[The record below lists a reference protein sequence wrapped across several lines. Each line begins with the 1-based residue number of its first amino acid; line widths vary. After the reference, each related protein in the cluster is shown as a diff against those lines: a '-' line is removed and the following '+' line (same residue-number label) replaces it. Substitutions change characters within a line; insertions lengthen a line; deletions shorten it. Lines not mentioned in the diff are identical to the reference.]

1 MFKPATLLLWTLC
14 AASAAGRATPLPTRP
29 ASVEFIRNDG
39 QWPAVVRF
47 AAPLANGQLFLEN
60 SGFTYA
66 LTSPRPHQPAGDDD
80 NARPAP
86 HRGHAYRVRLEG
98 SLNAEPV
105 GEQPTSGRRNYFR
118 GDDPA
123 RWASDVPGFRAV
135 AYPAVYPGIG
145 LRLYE
150 NAAQQLEYTF
160 TVQPG
165 GQPAAIALRYEGTA
179 GLALDAAG
187 NLRIAT
193 SVGAVTELAPRAWQT
208 DVAGQRQ
215 PVSCAF
221 EVAGSSVRFRLG
233 AYDAARQLVI
243 DPVVVFATFSGA
255 TADNWGHTATYDAQ
269 GNFYSAGTVFEPG
282 YPTSVGAFDPSFN
295 GSVDVAI
302 IKYNPAAT
310 GAAARV
316 YATYLGGA
324 EADVPHRLV
333 ADAQGELVIFGT
345 TSSTNFPITA
355 GAYDPSFNGGPPPQ
369 TGTDNIAYR
378 RGVDIFLTRLSGGGN
393 QLRGSTYLGGTGTD
407 GFAVASTPVS
417 GGPPVLGP
425 GTLLQFLGDVQLD
438 AAGNVCVA
446 TATDSRDFPAV
457 AAFATAYRGGR
468 GDAVVCQF
476 SADLRQLR
484 WSTFLGGGDVDAAFA
499 LVPDR
504 QGGLYAVGGTRSPDF
519 PFSAGAYQSA
529 AGGRTD
535 GFVAHLSGNGRLLA
549 ASRLGTASDD
559 VARLV
564 QLDAAGNVLV
574 LGQSLGMV
582 APTPGRYGTPGH
594 NFLQQLSPDLGQL
607 QFAATV
613 GASSAEY
620 PMPADIALGV
630 DECDRIY
637 VATMAY
643 PDQVIG
649 VPLATMPVGTRFFY
663 ALRLSAGAR
672 ALEYATAL
680 PGEHVHG
687 ASRIDARGNLY
698 LAVCGN
704 CQPRHSF
711 PLPAGVNAFSAHTAT
726 GKCNDASLKIDL
738 GPAALGNAPPQ
749 AVCVNAAPL
758 PLGGSPAGGTWTGPG
773 VGPAPGG
780 GHQFVPSAAL
790 LGQQALTYTP
800 PGGSLCPVTNQTVV
814 VMAATPVTIAPVGPY
829 CYTTEYVPNTALSAQ
844 PGGGFFSGPGVR
856 YNYLSAGNYG
866 ASFSPALAGPGA
878 HTITYTL
885 SQNGQCGTATQV
897 VTVRGTRIRLFPAD
911 TTFCGEVPRPFQVR
925 ATPAGG
931 VWSGPNISPTGYW
944 SPTVLKPT
952 SPTTYTYTSPDGCM
966 TRQNLGVG
974 FYPDAAPN
982 AVINLPACPNF
993 PNYTALAPATLSFPA
1008 QTVYAGY
1015 YWDYGDGTFSGGY
1028 VGSMPAQTHT
1038 YEYAG
1043 TYTATL
1049 SIQYGYGCT
1058 KTLQVAPIV
1067 VGPSV
1072 PLPNIITPNADGLN
1086 KTFVQQQFCEL
1097 PELRVFSR
1105 WGQQVYRAAQYR
1117 NDWAAPGLPDGV
1129 YYYRLVGEQ
1138 GRAVKGW
1145 LEVRR

>member
-1 MFKPATLLLWTLC
+1 MLKPATLLLWTLC
-14 AASAAGRATPLPTRP
+14 VASAAGRATPLPTRP

-66 LTSPRPHQPAGDDD
+66 LTSPRPHQPADD
-80 NARPAP
+80 NDDARPVP
-86 HRGHAYRVRLEG
+86 HRGHAYQVRLEG

-105 GEQPTSGRRNYFR
+105 GEQPTPGRRNYFR

-165 GQPAAIALRYEGTA
+165 AQPAAIALRYEGTA

-208 DVAGQRQ
+208 DAAGQRQ

-243 DPVVVFATFSGA
+243 DPTVMFATFSGA

-345 TSSTNFPITA
+345 TSSANFPITA

-369 TGTDNIAYR
+369 TGNNNIAYR

-407 GFAVASTPVS
+407 GLAAASSPLGGSPGIGAGAAVVF
-417 GGPPVLGP
+417 
-425 GTLLQFLGDVQLD
+425 QGDVQLD
-438 AAGNVCVA
+438 AVGNVCVA
-446 TATDSRDFPAV
+446 TATGSRDFPAV
-457 AAFATAYRGGR
+457 AAYATTYRGGR
-468 GDAVVCQF
+468 GDAVVCQL

-484 WSTFLGGGDVDAAFA
+484 WSTFLGGSDIDAAFA

-535 GFVAHLSGNGRLLA
+535 GFVAHLSANGRVLLA

-574 LGQSLGMV
+574 LGQSLGLM
-582 APTPGRYGTPGH
+582 APTPGRYGTPGR
-594 NFLQQLSPDLGQL
+594 NFLQQLSPDLGRTE
-607 QFAATV
+607 FTATF
-613 GASSAEY
+613 GTSSAS
-620 PMPADIALGV
+620 PMSDIALGV

-637 VATMAY
+637 VATLASS
-643 PDQVIG
+643 DQVAD
-649 VPLATMPVGTRFFY
+649 VPLTFAPVSVRFFY
-663 ALRLSAGAR
+663 ALRFSAGAR

-687 ASRIDARGNLY
+687 ASRIDSHGHLY

-704 CQPRHSF
+704 CETRYSF
-711 PLPAGVNAFSAHTAT
+711 PLPGGVNSFAAHTAT
-726 GKCNDASLKIDL
+726 GKCNDASLKVDL
-738 GPAALGNAPPQ
+738 SPATFGNTLPQ
-749 AVCVNAAPL
+749 VVCTNAAPL
-758 PLGGSPAGGTWTGPG
+758 LLGGSPMGGTWAGPG

-780 GHQFVPSAAL
+780 GFQFVPSTAL
-790 LGQQALTYTP
+790 LGQQMLTYTP
-800 PGGSLCPVTNQTVV
+800 PAGSACSVAVQYVTV
-814 VMAATPVTIAPVGPY
+814 AAPTPVTIAPAGPF
-829 CYTTEYVPNTALSAQ
+829 CVNSTSPQSLRLSAQ
-844 PGGGFFSGPGVR
+844 PAGGFFSGPGVL
-856 YNYLSAGNYG
+856 YEYLPFG
-866 ASFSPALAGPGA
+866 AHEWLFDPALAGPGT
-878 HTITYTL
+878 HTITYSL
-885 SQNGQCGTATQV
+885 NQNGRCGMATQV
-897 VTVRGTRIRLFPAD
+897 VTVRGTRLRVIPAD
-911 TTFCGEVPRPFQVR
+911 TVFCGEVPRPFQFR
-925 ATPAGG
+925 AIPAGG
-931 VWSGPNISPTGYW
+931 IWSGPNISPTGYW
-944 SPTVLKPT
+944 TPTPINPT
-952 SPTTYTYTSPDGCM
+952 NQTYTYSYAGSDGCVSQ
-966 TRQNLGVG
+966 QN
-974 FYPDAAPN
+974 FSIRSYPDVASGVVVA
-982 AVINLPACPNF
+982 LPVCANF
-993 PNYTALAPATLSFPA
+993 PRYTALAPASISFPA
-1008 QTVYAGY
+1008 QTSFASY

-1028 VGSMPAQTHT
+1028 MGAMPAQTHT
-1038 YEYAG
+1038 YEYPG
-1043 TYTATL
+1043 IYTAAL
-1049 SIQYGYGCT
+1049 VLQYGPTCARV
-1058 KTLQVAPIV
+1058 LPVAPIV

-1086 KTFVQQQFCEL
+1086 ETFVQQQFCEL

>member
-1 MFKPATLLLWTLC
+1 MCWHV
-14 AASAAGRATPLPTRP
+14 AAARATSLPTRP
-29 ASVEFIRNDG
+29 ASVEFVRNDG

-47 AAPLANGQLFLEN
+47 AAPLANGQLFLED

-66 LTSPRPHQPAGDDD
+66 LTSPRPHHLSDDD
-80 NARPAP
+80 ARPVP
-86 HRGHAYRVRLEG
+86 PRGHAYRVRLEG
-98 SLNAEPV
+98 SLNAPPV
-105 GEQPTSGRRNYFR
+105 GEQPTPGRHNYFR

-123 RWASDVPGFRAV
+123 QWASDVPGFRAV
-135 AYPAVYPGIG
+135 AYPEVYPGVG

-165 GQPAAIALRYEGTA
+165 GRPAAIALRYDGATT
-179 GLALDAAG
+179 LALDAEG

-193 SVGAVTELAPRAWQT
+193 SVGTVTELAPRAWQT
-208 DVAGQRQ
+208 DAAGQQQ
-215 PVSCAF
+215 PVPCAF
-221 EVAGSSVRFRLG
+221 EVAGNSVRFRLG

-243 DPVVVFATFSGA
+243 DPAVVFATFSGA

-282 YPTSVGAFDPSFN
+282 YPTSLGAFDPSFN

-333 ADAQGELVIFGT
+333 TDAQGELVIFGT
-345 TSSTNFPITA
+345 TSSANFPVTV
-355 GAYDPSFNGGPPPQ
+355 GTYDSGFNGGPAPQ
-369 TGTDNIAYR
+369 TGTDDIAYR
-378 RGVDIFLTRLSGGGN
+378 RGADLFLVRLSGGGN

-407 GFAVASTPVS
+407 GFAVASTPVL
-417 GGPPVLGP
+417 GGPPVLLP
-425 GTLLQFLGDVQLD
+425 GTSLRFLGDVQLD

-457 AAFATAYRGGR
+457 AAYATTYRGGR
-468 GDAVVCQF
+468 GDAVVCQL
-476 SADLRQLR
+476 SPDLRQLR
-484 WSTFLGGGDVDAAFA
+484 WSTFLGGNDADAAFA

-519 PFSAGAYQSA
+519 PFSAGAYQSGV
-529 AGGRTD
+529 GGSTD
-535 GFVAHLSGNGRLLA
+535 GFVAHLSSNGRVLLA
-549 ASRLGTASDD
+549 ASRLGTALDD
-559 VARLV
+559 VVRLV

-574 LGQSLGMV
+574 LGQSLGLMT
-582 APTPGRYGTPGH
+582 PTPGHYGEPGRD
-594 NFLQQLSPDLGQL
+594 FLQQLSPDLRQS
-607 QFAATV
+607 QFTAIIS
-613 GASSAEY
+613 ASSATY

-649 VPLATMPVGTRFFY
+649 VPLAATPVGTRFFY

-687 ASRIDARGNLY
+687 ASRIDPRGNLY

-704 CQPRHSF
+704 CEARYSLS
-711 PLPAGVNAFSAHTAT
+711 LPAGVNTFSAHTAT

-738 GPAALGNAPPQ
+738 SPAASGNAP
-749 AVCVNAAPL
+749 ARVVCANAAPL
-758 PLGGSPAGGTWTGPG
+758 LLGGSPAGGTWTGPG

-780 GHQFVPSAAL
+780 GYQFVPSAIL
-790 LGQQALTYTP
+790 LGQQVLTYTP
-800 PGGSLCPVTNQTVV
+800 PGGSVCPATSQSVIVAAPTPITVT
-814 VMAATPVTIAPVGPY
+814 PVGPY
-829 CYTTEYVPNTALSAQ
+829 CYSTDFTPNTILSAQ
-844 PGGGFFSGPGVR
+844 PAGGFFSGPGVT
-856 YNYLSAGNYG
+856 YSYLSAGTYR
-866 ASFSPALAGPGA
+866 ASFSAALAGPGA

-885 SQNGQCGTATQV
+885 NQNGQCGTATQV
-897 VTVRGTRIRLFPAD
+897 VTVRGARIRLFPAD
-911 TTFCGEVPRPFQVR
+911 TAFCGEAPRPFQVR

-931 VWSGPNISPTGYW
+931 VWSGPSISPTGYW
-944 SPTVLKPT
+944 TPPGPGAPTGPA
-952 SPTTYTYTSPDGCM
+952 TYTYTSPDGCVA
-966 TRQNLGVG
+966 RQNLGVRT
-974 FYPDAAPN
+974 YANVAPN
-982 AVINLPACPNF
+982 AVINLPVCANF
-993 PNYTALAPATLSFPA
+993 PDYTALAPATLSFPA
-1008 QTVYAGY
+1008 QSVYASY
-1015 YWDYGDGTFSGGY
+1015 YWDYGDGTFSGSY
-1028 VGSMPAQTHT
+1028 VGSIPAQTHT
-1038 YEYAG
+1038 YEYPG

-1049 SIQYGYGCT
+1049 SIQYGIGCT
-1058 KTLQVAPIV
+1058 KTLQIAPIV
-1067 VGPSV
+1067 VGPSE

-1086 KTFVQQQFCEL
+1086 ETFVQQQFCEAPAL
-1097 PELRVFSR
+1097 HVFSR
-1105 WGQQVYRAAQYR
+1105 WGQEVYRTAHYR
-1117 NDWAAPGLPDGV
+1117 NDWAAPGLPNCI
-1129 YYYRLVGEQ
+1129 YYYRLLGEQ
-1138 GRAVKGW
+1138 GRAAKGW